1 MDRASYRDEIR
12 FRLTG
17 DVLEMEL
24 DDNSLD
30 KVLDAA
36 LREIQRYIC
45 STSIMTIPFSKCID
59 LSNLKQ
65 DEKKIKINSVV
76 RIYRSEGYT
85 AADGTNTADP
95 LYYAQ

>member
-1 MDRASYRDEIR
+1 MDRASYKDEIR

-45 STSIMTIPFSKCID
+45 STSIMTIPYSKCID
-59 LSNLKQ
+59 VSNLKEN
-65 DEKKIKINSVV
+65 DKKIKINSIV
-76 RIYRSEGYT
+76 RIYRSEGYSS
-85 AADGTNTADP
+85 ADGTATADP
-95 LYYAQ
+95 MYYAQ